1 MILYSFRRCPYAI
14 RARLALQQAGLH
26 PQLREVDLK
35 CKPPE
40 LLAASAKA
48 TVPVLLSGDG
58 VVIDESLELMRWA
71 LAQRDPDGWLEGADQ
86 PEALALLEQ
95 NDGPFKH
102 HLDRFRYP
110 DRYGGNDGAE
120 HRQQALA
127 ILRQWNQRL
136 QHQPWLLGARAS
148 LVDMALLPFVR
159 QFRHS
164 APEAFDAET
173 GLEPL
178 QRWLQRFLNSEALAQ
193 VLEWPWAAR
202 LRWLSPSWLYHLALP
217 AEWQQAKQQ
226 GMYERSTRGRSL
238 QEEGFIHLSGA
249 HQVAATHGRFYG
261 DLDGVLLLTVDPHRL
276 PSDQLKLEPIPTGE
290 EFPHLYGP
298 LPLDA
303 VLAADRYRSA
313 P

>member
-71 LAQRDPDGWLEGADQ
+71 LAQRDPDGWLDRVEH
-86 PEALALLEQ
+86 PEALALLQQ
-95 NDGPFKH
+95 NDGHFKH

-110 DRYGGNDGAE
+110 DRYGGADGAE

-127 ILRQWNQRL
+127 ILLQWNQRL
-136 QHQPWLLGARAS
+136 QQQPWLLGPRAS

-164 APEAFDAET
+164 DPEAFDAET

-193 VLEWPWAAR
+193 VLEWPCPLNGTRPSSRECMSAQPGAAR
-202 LRWLSPSWLYHLALP
+202 CRRRDSSISAAPTRWLPPMGVSMAILMGCCCSPL
-217 AEWQQAKQQ
+217 
-226 GMYERSTRGRSL
+226 
-238 QEEGFIHLSGA
+238 ILSGCRLSSSGMNPFERVKPFPISMA
-249 HQVAATHGRFYG
+249 PCRWMLCWPLIAT
-261 DLDGVLLLTVDPHRL
+261 GVRHEPH
-276 PSDQLKLEPIPTGE
+276 P
-290 EFPHLYGP
+290 
-298 LPLDA
+298 
-303 VLAADRYRSA
+303 
-313 P
+313 